1 LHARG
6 ALSQQTCKA
15 AFACIFQRCFLAGD
29 PRVNN
34 YGELTALHTLFLLEH
49 NRLASELAN
58 LNGHWGDETIYQEA
72 RRIVAA
78 QIQYITYNEFLPVL
92 LGQVRARPTPIE
104 FDSLDDPILLI
115 FRRT

>member
-1 LHARG
+1 MR
-6 ALSQQTCKA
+6 LSS
-15 AFACIFQRCFLAGD
+15 RCFLAGD

-49 NRLASELAN
+49 NRLAAELAN
-58 LNGHWGDETIYQEA
+58 LNPHWGDETIYQEA

-92 LGQVRARPTPIE
+92 LGQVIK
-104 FDSLDDPILLI
+104 SI
-115 FRRT
+115 